1 MTSIY
6 RNTAAMARENG
17 GQGKTSKAG
26 APLRKALDV
35 PEPLSLPANI
45 PVVDDDVEM
54 VSPEKLQE
62 KVEEVVGQVPAD
74 VADID
79 GASECNPQLC
89 VEYASAIYS
98 YLRRVEDGLSIR
110 EDFLQGCPV
119 NGKMRAVLVDW
130 LVEVHTQF
138 K

>member
-1 MTSIY
+1 MIAP
-6 RNTAAMARENG
+6 RG
-17 GQGKTSKAG
+17 GTL
-26 APLRKALDV
+26 PLKKALGV
-35 PEPLSLPANI
+35 SEPLSLPAHI

-62 KVEEVVGQVPAD
+62 VEEEEEEVGQFPVN

-79 GASECNPQLC
+79 GASDGCNPQLC

-110 EDFLQGCPV
+110 EDFLQG
-119 NGKMRAVLVDW
+119 
-130 LVEVHTQF
+130 
-138 K
+138 